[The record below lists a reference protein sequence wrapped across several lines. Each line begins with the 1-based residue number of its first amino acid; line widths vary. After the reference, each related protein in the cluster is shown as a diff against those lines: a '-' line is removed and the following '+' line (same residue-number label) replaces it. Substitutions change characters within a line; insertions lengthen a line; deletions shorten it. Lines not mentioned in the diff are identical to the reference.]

1 MELMMD
7 SRSTRLAAVAA
18 FVGALLASPVW
29 AQRVEVC
36 KLVPKEE
43 VKRHVPWIDALDEL
57 PIEEEAIGASG
68 SSCNYP
74 TVFVQVLPFGQGSI
88 DALRKEGPLETIS
101 GVGDEAYF
109 RNNKNRYAELMVKV
123 GSRMLTLQADGEDKM
138 DTIKPKVIEL
148 AKVYVDAL
156 R

>member
-1 MELMMD
+1 MN

-18 FVGALLASPVW
+18 FVAALLASPVW
-29 AQRVEVC
+29 AQGIEVC

-43 VKRHVPWIDALDEL
+43 VKRHLPWIDALDQL
-57 PIEEEAIGASG
+57 PIEEEAIGTSG
-68 SSCNYP
+68 SSCNYA
-74 TVFVQVLPFGQGSI
+74 TVFVQVLPFSQGSI
-88 DALRKEGPLETIS
+88 DALRKEGPLETTS

-123 GSRMLTLQADGEDKM
+123 GSRMLTLQADGEGKM
-138 DTIKPKVIEL
+138 DTVKPKVIEL
-148 AKVYVDAL
+148 AKVYVEAL